1 MGNGTYAD
9 SFGIFTLA
17 DAEAAKGALET
28 VQTYLTDLQDSYQ
41 DYLPAEADK
50 IANAVVLQKGRY
62 VVFCV
67 SPDAETM
74 RETIEGAFV
83 ETEEAPNA
91 DDTDKAKNNEA
102 QSETNGAAAVGQA
115 GGNADGVYPVINSKA
130 KVNQLG
136 NIAVIGD
143 KAYELYTY
151 LDKPAETYA
160 KAVNKAAKALEGKT
174 AVYDLLIPL
183 SSGITLPDADYGK
196 ITSSD

>member
-83 ETEEAPNA
+83 EQRRRQIPTTPTRQKTMKHKVKRTARQPSDRQEE
-91 DDTDKAKNNEA
+91 TR
-102 QSETNGAAAVGQA
+102 T
-115 GGNADGVYPVINSKA
+115 
-130 KVNQLG
+130 
-136 NIAVIGD
+136 
-143 KAYELYTY
+143 AYIL
-151 LDKPAETYA
+151 
-160 KAVNKAAKALEGKT
+160 
-174 AVYDLLIPL
+174 
-183 SSGITLPDADYGK
+183 
-196 ITSSD
+196 